1 MVTVTVIKTFWDSEE
16 KTCRG
21 PRTKFQA
28 TLERAMEI
36 SSKLPGYV
44 KFDASADVPEE
55 PKPEEPKADVE
66 PKPEEPKQDLNAL
79 KVTELR
85 AIAKERGVKIPAGA
99 KKSDIVKLIEG

>member
-1 MVTVTVIKTFWDSEE
+1 MVTVTVVKGFWDSLE
-16 KTCRG
+16 KTSRG

-28 TLERAMEI
+28 TLKRAEEI

-44 KFDASADVPEE
+44 RFDAS
-55 PKPEEPKADVE
+55 EEPKADEE

>member
-1 MVTVTVIKTFWDSEE
+1 MVTVTVIKTFWDRDE

-36 SSKLPGYV
+36 SAKLPGYV
-44 KFDASADVPEE
+44 KFDAS
-55 PKPEEPKADVE
+55 EEPKADVE

>member
-1 MVTVTVIKTFWDSEE
+1 MVTVTVIKTFWDNEE
-16 KTCRG
+16 STCRG

-28 TLERAMEI
+28 TLERAKEI

-44 KFDASADVPEE
+44 RFDAS
-55 PKPEEPKADVE
+55 EEPKADVPEE